1 MDDGERQSVRTAAEA
16 VESAHFRVA
25 ELMATAD
32 VTLKQAECHLE
43 PTEMAALKE
52 IDHNLREAC
61 YRLWKMSEAAS
72 GS

>member
-1 MDDGERQSVRTAAEA
+1 MDDSERQSVRTAAEA
-16 VESAHFRVA
+16 VEGAHFRVV
-25 ELMATAD
+25 ELMGTAD
-32 VTLKQAECHLE
+32 VTLKRAECHIE

-52 IDHNLREAC
+52 IDANLREAC